1 VSAEAGITTASI
13 AMDVARTMEE
23 GYPTIVPG
31 QGKAAP

>member
-1 VSAEAGITTASI
+1 TTASI
-13 AMDVARTMEE
+13 AMEVARTMKQ